1 MPPQQ
6 GYSSAQVQQ
15 PLMPPQQGYSSAQVQ
30 QQFPQQQYVSPQVP
44 MQPQVGYMPP
54 QYPQQQVQVVG
65 QPLVMFGLQYVFV
78 QDPMIELA
86 NSIKAVIHQQV
97 EIFEMISGCETANRY
112 HVFVQNAQ
120 GLTQYLFKCKEESG
134 WCMRNC
140 CPSSGREFNMKLKHI
155 NMANQISSNDFQ
167 NTYANLFK
175 PYKCTCCCL
184 ARPELLLSL
193 HGNEQ
198 KYIGKVK
205 EEFTCCDPLFTIKD
219 GNGSPVFVITCDCCQ
234 CGFLCRKNFC
244 GKLNEVKFSIFD
256 VKNQGGS
263 PVGSIVKRVAQNAGQ
278 LFSDADSYD
287 VNFPVNSSPQE
298 KFSLICCALMID
310 YQYFEETGNSNDR
323 TGIHRNY

>member
-44 MQPQVGYMPP
+44 MQPGYMPP
-54 QYPQQQVQVVG
+54 QYPQQPVQVVG
-65 QPLVMFGLQYVFV
+65 QPLMMFGLQYVFV

-234 CGFLCRKNFC
+234 CGFLCRSNFC
-244 GKLNEVKFSIFD
+244 GKLSEVKFSIFD
-256 VKNQGGS
+256 VKNQSGS

-323 TGIHRNY
+323 TGFSHHHH

>member
-1 MPPQQ
+1 MPPN
-6 GYSSAQVQQ
+6 YQVQPIQ
-15 PLMPPQQGYSSAQVQ
+15 PIQ
-30 QQFPQQQYVSPQVP
+30 
-44 MQPQVGYMPP
+44 
-54 QYPQQQVQVVG
+54 VG
-65 QPLVMFGLQYVFV
+65 QPLTMFGFQYVFV

-120 GLTQYLFKCKEESG
+120 GMSQYLFKCKEESG

-155 NMANQISSNDFQ
+155 NMANQLNSNDFQ

-175 PYKCTCCCL
+175 PFKCTCCCL

-193 HGNEQ
+193 HGNQ
-198 KYIGKVK
+198 QQYIGKVK

-219 GNGSPVFVITCDCCQ
+219 GNGSPVFLVTCDCCQ
-234 CGFLCRKNFC
+234 CGYCCRCNFC
-244 GKLNEVKFSIFD
+244 GKLNEVKFLIFD
-256 VKNQGGS
+256 CKNQGN
-263 PVGSIVKRVAQNAGQ
+263 PVGSIVKRVAQNAAQ

-287 VNFPVNSSPQE
+287 VNFPVNSTPQE

-310 YQYFEETGNSNDR
+310 YQYFEETGNSNNR
-323 TGIHRNY
+323 TGLHHHHHH

>member
-1 MPPQQ
+1 MSSNIPQQPQLIPQQ
-6 GYSSAQVQQ
+6 GYSSGQAQVY
-15 PLMPPQQGYSSAQVQ
+15 PPQQGY
-30 QQFPQQQYVSPQVP
+30 VSPQIP

-54 QYPQQQVQVVG
+54 QVPVQQIPQPIQVG
-65 QPLVMFGLQYVFV
+65 QPLVMFGVQYVFV

-120 GLTQYLFKCKEESG
+120 GMSQYLFKCKEESG

-155 NMANQISSNDFQ
+155 NMANQLNTNDFS

-175 PYKCTCCCL
+175 PYKCTCFCL

-193 HGNEQ
+193 HGNQ
-198 KYIGKVK
+198 QQYIGKVK

-219 GNGSPVFVITCDCCQ
+219 GNGTPVFIITCDCCQ
-234 CGFLCRKNFC
+234 CGFCCRNNFC
-244 GKLNEVKFSIFD
+244 GKLSEVKFSIFD
-256 VKNQGGS
+256 VKNQSGA

-310 YQYFEETGNSNDR
+310 YQYFEQTGSSNNGGG
-323 TGIHRNY
+323 GIQVNF